1 MKISKGTLYK
11 RGNVWWFA
19 IRCDGKKVQ
28 KSLHTSIKEEA
39 LARFKKI
46 KEDLLLGIS
55 PSVLTQKQISFF
67 ELVNKYEEFT
77 INNKSKNTVKRE
89 KGILEKVKNYFGNCP
104 VNSITQSKIEE
115 YLIDKYS
122 NIQEMKPCIPT
133 SQNTISHEEE
143 KLIEKG
149 KYRPNG
155 NCEYP
160 KVDTI
165 CPVCYFLGANG
176 LVGFVSIPFL
186 YTDNSAE
193 LMYSVRIDRA
203 KGTAADRTNRDYQ
216 VLPQGSIFK
225 GDIEIILED
234 TVKGWKLGQKR
245 KGLQRDVDK
254 WLDEKSVVS
263 GEKFSEMT
271 QKDLIKEFIEERF
284 KEITQLGGFKSKG
297 AGKVKIE
304 RVNTDDTG

>member
-1 MKISKGTLYK
+1 M
-11 RGNVWWFA
+11 
-19 IRCDGKKVQ
+19 
-28 KSLHTSIKEEA
+28 
-39 LARFKKI
+39 KKI
-46 KEDLLLGIS
+46 ETIKLMITALTPLRIGAKRS
-55 PSVLTQKQISFF
+55 PMGVTDSPIVKIG
-67 ELVNKYEEFT
+67 EKYAIPGST
-77 INNKSKNTVKRE
+77 L
-89 KGILEKVKNYFGNCP
+89 KGALR
-104 VNSITQSKIEE
+104 SKIEE
-115 YLIDKYS
+115 YLNKYS

-297 AGKVKIE
+297 AGRVKIE